1 MIIYLCSINVATTN
15 NLFYVTPANIA
26 DRFVF
31 WRSACLCSFNGKDK
45 DARAHQR
52 ILQSPVSG

>member
-26 DRFVF
+26 DRFIS
-31 WRSACLCSFNGKDK
+31 WRSACLCSFNGKMECPDT
-45 DARAHQR
+45 
-52 ILQSPVSG
+52 